1 MRDSAPSPSQT
12 LLFALGLEAGTA
24 PPCRLPAFLPSFV
37 ETGTRGWGE
46 GGVDVV
52 QKARETTGRGS
63 AGPRRR
69 AETHAGCLA
78 AVPSQRGLTR
88 GSGGAAFPFSP
99 CASAHGDDASNAPSR
114 SRVAVTCARD
124 VAVQIHGRLAVL
136 GFAGFRRFTGERRAL
151 PATPPG
157 PPGLARLTRAGV
169 TGRRREG
176 RDHGTHVPRASRA
189 RPSDWRLRLSAR

>member
-1 MRDSAPSPSQT
+1 MTRR
-12 LLFALGLEAGTA
+12 
-24 PPCRLPAFLPSFV
+24 RLPPRLCCSLSDLRLGRLRLADSPLFRLPLWRLGPGAGARV
-37 ETGTRGWGE
+37 EQTWSKKPVKPRG
-46 GGVDVV
+46 
-52 QKARETTGRGS
+52 
-63 AGPRRR
+63 AGPRVLVD
-69 AETHAGCLA
+69 A
-78 AVPSQRGLTR
+78 QRHTLVFGG
-88 GSGGAAFPFSP
+88 GSLPERSNPGVGGGAFPFSP

-136 GFAGFRRFTGERRAL
+136 GSAGFRRFTGERRAL
-151 PATPPG
+151 PATRPG
-157 PPGLARLTRAGV
+157 PPGRARLTRAGV

>member
-46 GGVDVV
+46 GGVDMV
-52 QKARETTGRGS
+52 QKARETTGCGS

-88 GSGGAAFPFSP
+88 GSGG
-99 CASAHGDDASNAPSR
+99 GPSR
-114 SRVAVTCARD
+114 FRPVLLRTGTTPQTRPRGHVWLSPALVTSR
-124 VAVQIHGRLAVL
+124 
-136 GFAGFRRFTGERRAL
+136 FRFTADSLFWASLASGVSRGNGVL
-151 PATPPG
+151 SPP
-157 PPGLARLTRAGV
+157 PPPRP
-169 TGRRREG
+169 
-176 RDHGTHVPRASRA
+176 PRARSADPRGGHRTATRGTRPRHSRSTRFSSTA
-189 RPSDWRLRLSAR
+189 K